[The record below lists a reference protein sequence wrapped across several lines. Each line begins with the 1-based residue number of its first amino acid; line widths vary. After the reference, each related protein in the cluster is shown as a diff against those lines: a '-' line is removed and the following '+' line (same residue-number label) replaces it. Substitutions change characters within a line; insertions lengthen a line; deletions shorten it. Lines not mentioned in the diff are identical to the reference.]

1 MAIEKIMDQQ
11 KKARKIIEDLE
22 EYKNYIKPPKHDD
35 KQDEEL
41 TELDYC
47 RKYSKTRSMGQD

>member
-11 KKARKIIEDLE
+11 NKARKIIENLE
-22 EYKNYIKPPKHDD
+22 EYKKTLRQRQPKE
-35 KQDEEL
+35 DESLSEWQL
-41 TELDYC
+41 C

>member
-11 KKARKIIEDLE
+11 NKARKVIENLE
-22 EYKNYIKPPKHDD
+22 EYKKIL
-35 KQDEEL
+35 KQKQSKEDESLSEWQL
-41 TELDYC
+41 C